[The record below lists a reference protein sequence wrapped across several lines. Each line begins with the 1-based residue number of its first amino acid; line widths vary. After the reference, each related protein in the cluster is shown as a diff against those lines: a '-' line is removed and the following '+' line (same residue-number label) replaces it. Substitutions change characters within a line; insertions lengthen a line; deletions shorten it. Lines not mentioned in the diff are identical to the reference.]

1 MEAARCKLNNNFDR
15 FNRIRPVL
23 INYIETIEDE
33 MRWKDKGMKPDP
45 KEVMENL
52 LKKMDQSGNNKS
64 EQTKFKQIIR
74 SGHTQTVQK

>member
-1 MEAARCKLNNNFDR
+1 
-15 FNRIRPVL
+15 
-23 INYIETIEDE
+23 
-33 MRWKDKGMKPDP
+33 MKPDP